1 MWLLLPL
8 PVTLAL
14 LEALTRRSDL
24 TGVSLTHIHTE
35 GAAPHMAAAA
45 AGRFRARNLFLGAN
59 ARAAVA
65 EGRADFVPVFLSEVP
80 SLFRRGALPLDVAL
94 LTVSPP
100 DARGFCTLGASVD
113 VARAAA
119 QCAASLVAV
128 VSPRVPRTFGDSL
141 VHFSQLDAVL
151 ESDTPLHAAPPRAA
165 SAADEAIGRIIAQE
179 LVRDGATL
187 QLGIGA
193 IPNAVLRCLASHK
206 DLGIY
211 SEMISDG
218 VIELVERGVVTGAHK
233 VEHPGRITAGFA
245 YGSPRLY
252 AFLHDNA
259 GVAMKDIAFVN
270 DVARIASQPGLVS
283 INSALEIDISGQVCA
298 DSLGHTVFSGVGG
311 AVDFCRGAALSRGGV

>member
-1 MWLLLPL
+1 M
-8 PVTLAL
+8 
-14 LEALTRRSDL
+14 
-24 TGVSLTHIHTE
+24 
-35 GAAPHMAAAA
+35 
-45 AGRFRARNLFLGAN
+45 
-59 ARAAVA
+59 
-65 EGRADFVPVFLSEVP
+65 PVFLSEIS
-80 SLFRRGALPLDVAL
+80 SLFRSGALPLDVAL

-141 VHFSQLDAVL
+141 VHYSQLDVVL
-151 ESDTPLHAAPPRAA
+151 ESDAPLHAAPPRAS

-193 IPNAVLRCLASHK
+193 IPNSVLRCLAGHK
-206 DLGIY
+206 DLGVY

-233 VEHPGRITAGFA
+233 VVHPGRITAGFA
-245 YGSPRLY
+245 FGSERLY
-252 AFLHDNA
+252 SFLDNNA
-259 GVAMKDIAFVN
+259 GVVMKDVGACGAAWR
-270 DVARIASQPGLVS
+270 VARGARREARGIASTTHTRSPSASSLLQPL
-283 INSALEIDISGQVCA
+283 
-298 DSLGHTVFSGVGG
+298 
-311 AVDFCRGAALSRGGV
+311 